1 MENKLKTIEN
11 SPLLNLEKSRAVQN
25 QIRSILIDNIEIN
38 NQKDIN
44 NELYLYYQN
53 LFNERQHLSEHNI
66 HIFLNT
72 VSNFHQLSTEQSL
85 ECKKDISEK
94 ERLETLKSM
103 LNDKSPENDSL
114 TKEFFETF
122 WSEVKKTFLSCVSH
136 PFNKGELCTSQR
148 QAIIKLI
155 EKKTK
160 IKKIQNLRP
169 SSPLN
174 VDVKIISKAPSKR
187 LKNVFLSLFQI
198 INPYMLMGNSLVK
211 GGRLIADALQTT
223 DVLKLNGMLVTI
235 NIQKAFDSVNHQF
248 LM

>member
-1 MENKLKTIEN
+1 MLIKHVLDNLDQDNIVDPQFRWECLEYEIRKFSIHFSKGIARNKKTEITYLENILNILANNSFVNNPEYTETNENIDKIYQEKTNGISIEKFFF
-11 SPLLNLEKSRAVQN
+11 LNLEKSRAVQN
-25 QIRSILIDNIEIN
+25 QIRNILIDNIEIN

-155 EKKTK
+155 EKKKTK
-160 IKKIQNLRP
+160 IK
-169 SSPLN
+169 
-174 VDVKIISKAPSKR
+174 D
-187 LKNVFLSLFQI
+187 
-198 INPYMLMGNSLVK
+198 
-211 GGRLIADALQTT
+211 
-223 DVLKLNGMLVTI
+223 
-235 NIQKAFDSVNHQF
+235 
-248 LM
+248 